1 MQNYDLI
8 VIGSGPGGQRAAIQA
23 AKCGKRVALVEKQS
37 SIGGT
42 CINFGTIPS
51 KTLREAVLHLS
62 GFHYQNLYGVD
73 YRVKKDITMED
84 LIFRVKRV
92 IETEISVTQAQL
104 QRNGI
109 EMLHGTASFA
119 TPNHIRVR
127 EQPRRTGGERRNY
140 YHRHGH
146 QARDLAESTVQQSQ
160 HFQ

>member
-1 MQNYDLI
+1 MARAPA
-8 VIGSGPGGQRAAIQA
+8 GSARRYRLRNAGRASQ
-23 AKCGKRVALVEKQS
+23 LVEKQS

-109 EMLHGTASFA
+109 EMLHGTARFMQ
-119 TPNHIRVR
+119 PEPHPRGK
-127 EQPRRTGGERRNY
+127 QPRRPGSERGIIIIATGTKPATSPKVPFN
-140 YHRHGH
+140 
-146 QARDLAESTVQQSQ
+146 QSK